1 MAVVNHQQRWLQ
13 KGVSQTIWDNLLNG
27 DTGSPQSG
35 ASLPDK
41 NVQVSGT
48 FGAGGSVNIRGSNDD
63 VSYFTL
69 TDPQGNALVFTAAG
83 MEQIAENPRYIS
95 PEVTAGD
102 GSTDLTVTIIAK
114 G

>member
-1 MAVVNHQQRWLQ
+1 MWT
-13 KGVSQTIWDNLLNG
+13 GLLNG
-27 DTGSPQSG
+27 DTGSPQTG

-41 NVQVSGT
+41 SVQVSGT
-48 FGAGGSVNIRGSNDD
+48 FGTGGSCSLKGSNDG
-63 VSYFTL
+63 VTYFTL

-83 MEQIAENPRYIS
+83 MEQIAENPRYMR

-102 GSTDLTVTIIAK
+102 GSTSLTVTTIEK